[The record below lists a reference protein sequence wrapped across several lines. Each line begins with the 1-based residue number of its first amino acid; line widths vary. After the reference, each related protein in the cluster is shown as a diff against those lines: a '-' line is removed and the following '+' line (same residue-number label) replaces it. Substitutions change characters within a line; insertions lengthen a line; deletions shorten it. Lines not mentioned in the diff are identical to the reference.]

1 MLHAARGNVEPGQ
14 DIAPGTVAV
23 LPDIDPGI
31 AELVL
36 GSVQGTVGAAAGTLG
51 PAPDIVVVVLGI
63 AGTGPGRIPAGT
75 QAALGTDA
83 PQPCRLQGRGCRLF
97 LPAGRWAPH
106 SQLQSG
112 PLPID
117 CHPLQEVGE
126 REEGRWRSRR
136 GRGAW

>member
-1 MLHAARGNVEPGQ
+1 MLQAAEGNVGLGQ
-14 DIAPGTVAV
+14 GIVPDIAAIP
-23 LPDIDPGI
+23 LDIVPGI
-31 AELVL
+31 AGLAL
-36 GSVQGTVGAAAGTLG
+36 DIVQGTVGAAAGTLG